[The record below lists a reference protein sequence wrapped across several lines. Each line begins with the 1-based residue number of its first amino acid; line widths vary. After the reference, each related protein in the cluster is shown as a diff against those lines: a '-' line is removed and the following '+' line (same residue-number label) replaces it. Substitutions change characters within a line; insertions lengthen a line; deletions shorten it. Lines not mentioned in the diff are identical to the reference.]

1 MSHNVTLA
9 SAVSAVNRLFDRLM
23 PFLIPSGVVAGLVF
37 SQVFILLRPF
47 IPWLFGVMTLSGAI
61 KLRARDL
68 GRAATDPKPVL
79 LFFLFTHGFIPG
91 IAFFL
96 ARIVFNG
103 NQDIIS
109 GYILLAAIPTAVSG
123 FIWVSL
129 YGGDA
134 ALSLTII
141 LLDTLAAPLV
151 VPGTV
156 SLLLGTALT
165 LDMTGIT
172 VSLFFMVVFPTILGV
187 LFNEISRGSL
197 PRIISPYMGPVSKL
211 CLALVVAAN
220 SAAIADQIHLK
231 EPLFWIVGVCCVFLT
246 SLGFIGS
253 NLTGLAGGLSAEKR
267 TTLFF
272 ASGLR
277 NVSASATLAIEFFPA
292 AAALPA
298 ILGMLSQQILAALLG
313 KLIIRRHPPT

>member
-1 MSHNVTLA
+1 
-9 SAVSAVNRLFDRLM
+9 
-23 PFLIPSGVVAGLVF
+23 
-37 SQVFILLRPF
+37 
-47 IPWLFGVMTLSGAI
+47 
-61 KLRARDL
+61 
-68 GRAATDPKPVL
+68 
-79 LFFLFTHGFIPG
+79 
-91 IAFFL
+91 
-96 ARIVFNG
+96 
-103 NQDIIS
+103 
-109 GYILLAAIPTAVSG
+109 
-123 FIWVSL
+123 
-129 YGGDA
+129 
-134 ALSLTII
+134 
-141 LLDTLAAPLV
+141 
-151 VPGTV
+151 
-156 SLLLGTALT
+156 
-165 LDMTGIT
+165 
-172 VSLFFMVVFPTILGV
+172 
-187 LFNEISRGSL
+187 
-197 PRIISPYMGPVSKL
+197 MGPVSKL